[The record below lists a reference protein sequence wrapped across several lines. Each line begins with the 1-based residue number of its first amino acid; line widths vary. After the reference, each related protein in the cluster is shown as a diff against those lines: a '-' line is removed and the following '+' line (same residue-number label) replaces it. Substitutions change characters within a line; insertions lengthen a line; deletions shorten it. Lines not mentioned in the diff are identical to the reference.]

1 MLFWLTRREL
11 MSGGQVAYLSLVIVV
26 FTAFAA
32 VLLGGYIYT
41 NKK

>member
-1 MLFWLTRREL
+1 

-32 VLLGGYIYT
+32 VIFGAYIYT
-41 NKK
+41 NSK

>member
-1 MLFWLTRREL
+1 
-11 MSGGQVAYLSLVIVV
+11 MSGGQVAYLSMVIVV

-32 VLLGGYIYT
+32 VIFGAYIYT

>member
-1 MLFWLTRREL
+1 

-26 FTAFAA
+26 FTVFAA

>member
-1 MLFWLTRREL
+1 
-11 MSGGQVAYLSLVIVV
+11 MSGGQVAYLSLVIFV

-32 VLLGGYIYT
+32 VIFGAYIYT